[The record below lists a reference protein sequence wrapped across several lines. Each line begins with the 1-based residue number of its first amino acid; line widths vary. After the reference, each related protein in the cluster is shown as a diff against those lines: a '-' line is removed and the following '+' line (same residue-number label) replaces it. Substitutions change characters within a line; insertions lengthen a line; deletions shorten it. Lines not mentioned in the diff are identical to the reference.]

1 MNLGANLT
9 GISRP
14 SQRSAPPS
22 RPAGVLSRQ
31 TTFFVVT
38 ERGEQGPYSAR
49 QVALTAISKGQALG
63 QLLIRSTEDAEGVS
77 FPADADPQILNE
89 YQRRLPPGSQPPVNS
104 PGAAPASVAT
114 PPAGAQQ
121 AFNLA
126 FDGAASNGDIAPS
139 ELATLINLA
148 VTFGLAPNAAAA
160 EALIRQLAQLR
171 GVTITA

>member
-1 MNLGANLT
+1 M
-9 GISRP
+9 
-14 SQRSAPPS
+14 
-22 RPAGVLSRQ
+22 
-31 TTFFVVT
+31 VT
-38 ERGEQGPYSAR
+38 DRGEQGPYSAR

-77 FPADADPQILNE
+77 FPADAEPQILSE

-104 PGAAPASVAT
+104 PAASPAVATTAPAV

-126 FDGAASNGDIAPS
+126 FDGAASNGEIDAS

-160 EALIRQLAQLR
+160 EAFIRQLAQLR
-171 GVTITA
+171 GVVITA